1 MAGRNR
7 FARVLDRYETQEA
20 QPKLP
25 MELHVLRIGDVA
37 FASNRFELYM
47 DYQHRMQARSPF
59 EQTFIIQLAAQPGND
74 GGTYLC
80 TERGAWG
87 RGYSASMFCNLV
99 SPQGGQELVE
109 ETVRRLEELHSS
121 G

>member
-1 MAGRNR
+1 VAREGGGPKWAREPAGTPEVRWDGNPPR
-7 FARVLDRYETQEA
+7 FGSPRAVSAVR
-20 QPKLP
+20 
-25 MELHVLRIGDVA
+25 
-37 FASNRFELYM
+37 
-47 DYQHRMQARSPF
+47 RMR
-59 EQTFIIQLAAQPGND
+59 

-109 ETVRRLEELHSS
+109 ETVKRLKELHA
-121 G
+121 GA